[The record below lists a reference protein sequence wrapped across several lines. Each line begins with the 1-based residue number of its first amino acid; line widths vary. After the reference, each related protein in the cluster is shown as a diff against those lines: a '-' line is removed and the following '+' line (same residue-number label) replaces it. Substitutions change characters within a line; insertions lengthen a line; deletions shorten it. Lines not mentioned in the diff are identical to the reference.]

1 MKYSQWHFD
10 SMSFFANV
18 DDTNM
23 EKVGFPSIFF
33 YFWAFNDVAPGNF
46 TSLK

>member
-1 MKYSQWHFD
+1 MKYSQWRFE
-10 SMSFFANV
+10 SMSFFADV

-23 EKVGFPSIFF
+23 EKVGFASIFF
-33 YFWAFNDVAPGNF
+33 YFSAFNDEAPGNF